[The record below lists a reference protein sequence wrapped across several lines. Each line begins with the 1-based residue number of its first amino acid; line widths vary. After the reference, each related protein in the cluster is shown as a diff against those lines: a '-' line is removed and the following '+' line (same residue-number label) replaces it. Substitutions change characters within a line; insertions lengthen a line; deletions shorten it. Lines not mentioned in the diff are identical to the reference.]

1 MIPAIVDTDKEV
13 LNFHFPMWLKKNF
26 TGIITKGTP
35 LAQIIP
41 FKRESWTM
49 KTEYLADGELDV
61 LAENGFNATMQNH
74 YRDTSWTKKKFK

>member
-13 LNFHFPMWLKKNF
+13 LNFHFPMWLKEEF

-41 FKRESWTM
+41 FKERAGLWKQTTLQM
-49 KTEYLADGELDV
+49 
-61 LAENGFNATMQNH
+61 EN
-74 YRDTSWTKKKFK
+74 